1 MQSSSLNILFDA
13 LVVHS
18 QKRHRLVAS
27 CQIYRLVATCQQV
40 ATSLLISSS
49 CNKLVK
55 IRLVAT
61 CHLQTCCNLLKQ
73 LAASLWITSLNKPVR
88 TICNKLVESTMLL
101 QVVKTGLLQVDI
113 IKPASSCWN
122 NL

>member
-1 MQSSSLNILFDA
+1 MRVRYTARNA
-13 LVVHS
+13 T
-18 QKRHRLVAS
+18 VAS
-27 CQIYRLVATCQQV
+27 CQLYRLVATCQQV

-73 LAASLWITSLNKPVR
+73 LAASLWLTSLDKPVR
-88 TICNKLVESTMLL
+88 TICDKLVESTMLL
-101 QVVKTGLLQVDI
+101 RVVKTDLLQVDI
-113 IKPASSCWN
+113 MTRFSKI
-122 NL
+122 